1 MRFAVLGAVRAW
13 RDGEEVDLGVRQPQL
28 MTAMLVA
35 RAGRSVAVSELVD
48 LLWPDEP
55 PANALNSAQRHIGTI
70 RRAIEPSLPRRAEG
84 SWLVRRAGGYQ
95 LNLAA
100 DAVDLLRFRELG
112 RHADAELRAGRRETA
127 VAAYQE
133 ALRLWQGPFGEGLGA
148 ETHPLFVAVNRE
160 RTMAARALARA
171 ALSEPDKASLLPQVH
186 AATDADPFDETL
198 LARLLLLLAA
208 DGRPSEAIMRYHQ
221 FRERLADELGTA
233 PGRELT
239 GAFQTVLREPPTRR
253 SDGTP
258 PAGRPAQLPHCSV
271 QFVGRRPELETL
283 DRFLEEEER
292 RGVTVIAVEGPPGI
306 GKTAIAA
313 HWSRSV
319 AHRFPDGQFFLSLR
333 GYADSEPLSTADALA
348 HLLGSLGVPGGN
360 LPTTDES
367 RSALFRTLT
376 VDQQLLIA
384 LDNARD
390 AEQVR
395 LLLPTGPG
403 SLVIVT
409 GRGRLDGL
417 AATHGARLL
426 RVDVPPADEARAQL
440 LNRLGARALDDPREE
455 AALETILRRT
465 ARLPLALAIVGT
477 RAAAYAP
484 VPLRDV
490 AAELD
495 RSSGLDAFVGDEAA
509 SDLRTAFA
517 HSHRLLS
524 PEAARLFAHLS
535 RAGSEID
542 ADATAWMSE
551 LVGVG
556 LLRRIGFGRHAMHD
570 LVRAYAA
577 ELATRDAQLQLV
589 RSA

>member
-13 RDGEEVDLGVRQPQL
+13 RDGAEVDLGTRQPRL

-55 PANALNSAQRHIGTI
+55 PTNALNVVQRHIGAL
-70 RRAIEPSLPRRAEG
+70 RRALEPGLPRRAEG

-95 LNLAA
+95 LAVE
-100 DAVDLLRFRELG
+100 AVDLLRFRELA
-112 RHADAELRAGRRETA
+112 RHADAELRAGRREAAVTA
-127 VAAYQE
+127 YRE
-133 ALRLWQGPFGEGLGA
+133 ALELWQGPFGDSLGA

-160 RTMAARALARA
+160 RTLAARALARA
-171 ALSEPDKASLLPQVH
+171 ALGEPDTASLLPHVH
-186 AATDADPFDETL
+186 AAADADPFDEAL

-208 DGRPSEAIMRYHQ
+208 DGRPAEAILRYHR
-221 FRERLADELGTA
+221 FRERLADELGTT
-233 PGRELT
+233 PGQELT
-239 GAFQTVLREPPTRR
+239 GAFQTVLRQPTAPPGDRVPPT
-253 SDGTP
+253 
-258 PAGRPAQLPHCSV
+258 GRPAQLPHCSV
-271 QFVGRRPELETL
+271 QFIGRRPELATL
-283 DRFLEEEER
+283 DRFLEEEGR
-292 RGVTVIAVEGPPGI
+292 RGATVIAVEGPPGV
-306 GKTAIAA
+306 GKTAVAA

-319 AHRFPDGQFFLSLR
+319 AHRFPDGQFFLSLG
-333 GYADSEPLSTADALA
+333 GYADSGPLSTADALA
-348 HLLGSLGVPGGN
+348 HLLDSLGVPAGD

-367 RSALFRTLT
+367 RGALFRTLT

-395 LLLPTGPG
+395 PLLPTGPG
-403 SLVIVT
+403 SVVIVT

-426 RVDVPPADEARAQL
+426 RVDVPPAEEARAHV

-484 VPLRDV
+484 VRLRDL

-495 RSSGLDAFVGDEAA
+495 RSSGLDAFVGDEPA
-509 SDLRTAFA
+509 SDLRTALA

-524 PEAARLFAHLS
+524 PEAARLFADLS

-542 ADATAWMSE
+542 ADPSALLSE
-551 LVGVG
+551 LAGVG
-556 LLRRIGFGRHAMHD
+556 LLRRIGFGRYAMHD

-577 ELATRDAQLQLV
+577 ELATRDAALQLV